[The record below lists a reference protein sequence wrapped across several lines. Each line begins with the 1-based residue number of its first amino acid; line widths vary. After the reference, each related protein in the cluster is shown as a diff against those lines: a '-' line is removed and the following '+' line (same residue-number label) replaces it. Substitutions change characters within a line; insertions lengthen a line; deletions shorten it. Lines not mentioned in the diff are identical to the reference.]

1 MKKQT
6 KKALAILTLSVF
18 LPNVT
23 LVPIASAAASAIA
36 DSSAAENQRPDVR
49 EQDGVTIVDIAGPNA
64 SGLSHNRYNQFDV
77 NAPGLILNN
86 STGGTTSY
94 LGGGLTISG
103 NDRLNGQSASII
115 LNEVTGTAPS
125 RINGMI
131 EVAGA
136 PASVI
141 VANPNGISGSG
152 FGFINADR
160 ATLTTGVPNFDSSGN
175 LQFDVTRGQ
184 VEISGNADGE
194 GLVPGYHPSKLD
206 ILSRAVKI
214 NGEVWASDELNVVT
228 GANRIGYENND
239 VKEALTGTGT
249 APTVA
254 LDVGA
259 LGGMYAGKIRMIGTE
274 DGLGVSVAGEIAA
287 FDSLVMDQQG
297 KIYVEGKVDNGELI
311 LGMITAEGDLS
322 IRSSSDIENKG
333 IIASHEDINLEGKNV
348 SNQGVISAG
357 EPEMIE
363 NHDEDAE
370 PEYLSAIPSNLT
382 IQAENKISGNG
393 AYLASQ
399 NVSLRGEDVSYD
411 NSGIEAAKLF
421 VNGSERDFTKETSDP
436 PAPATPEVPDTSDPM
451 DNKNDDG
458 STNINPGNLDTP
470 TTPEAKDDGL
480 PIVADTSV
488 TAGKRPIVDKT
499 ASGIDLIQITAA
511 DGNGVSRNYYTDF
524 NINPDGL
531 ILNNATNHTDTHL
544 GGYIAGNHLL
554 GGVSANTILNEV
566 TSSNI
571 SHLNGFLEVA
581 GQRANVVIANANGI
595 VANGF
600 GYINAGQAELSTARD
615 IRIVGDGIN
624 ASRTDVLFLRADEIK
639 NENAELWAT
648 NLSAT
653 ADTKLTNTGRIVTT
667 GDLYIAGGELSNEGN
682 GLIYSEGNF
691 ITDLDT
697 VNNIEN
703 SSIFADG
710 SMDITANRVR
720 NDDSILFAGD
730 KLIIRSQDIKN
741 VRNALAYAVG
751 DIYLLAE
758 GGTVLNQS
766 SNLESEASIYILA
779 AELTNEKE
787 VFETDWTVTTENVS
801 YGIPHL
807 QQRNYYNAVR
817 RYLRTIYTGTIT
829 NESAT
834 AKIYAGQDII
844 IQVGDLN
851 NCYSHI
857 AAGRDLTIHA
867 TNVKNH
873 GYQGTI
879 ILEDEGYDYHYWK
892 YKKHTTAHLRCKMV
906 YGVTLIPYTAT
917 EEVDTETT
925 RYGILSA
932 GGTATIVAD
941 NIENKTFNAAGDELT
956 FREGSLDPEI
966 NRLDPL
972 DVSGKFVLDDK
983 RFTITSD
990 PEAQFLYETDPRFK
1004 DRFNFL
1010 SSDYLLERIKTDPTN
1025 VMKRLGDG
1033 YYEQRIVMDQ
1043 ILNLTGQRFLD
1054 DYTTELDQYIALMN
1068 SGALFA
1074 NEFNLTLGVA
1084 LTPEQMA
1091 ALTSDIVW
1099 LVEEEINGEKV
1110 LVPYVYL
1117 SSLRSGDMTS
1127 SGSIIAGNDVEIF
1140 ARDTLTN
1147 VGMIHAEN
1155 RLEITAVN
1163 NIENRAGTIQGG
1175 EVDLLAGDTILNSG
1189 GLIAGGNVSL
1199 AADKIINET
1208 TTRTDER
1215 PGMSQTTIVE
1225 MGAIVAGNDLSLYA
1239 NESITNTGA
1248 VLSAGGSMD
1257 LTAKEITIE
1266 SVAQEKRVAVAN
1278 VEQYDKVHM
1287 GSVVVGGDVSM
1298 TAQDIT
1304 IQGSNVG
1311 AEDSLTLR
1319 AENTINIL
1327 ADKDIS
1333 NSDITI
1339 GKKSGSYYDHQMDN
1353 HEYVVGSNLAA
1364 GGNIT
1369 MVSGDE
1375 ILIQGS
1381 NVQSEGGRVTLASD
1395 HVAIVNEME
1404 RHESLNEHR
1413 ESTKGL
1419 LVSESR
1425 RSTDYV
1431 DMNLVVG
1438 SNVYGNEVVI
1448 LSNGDIDI
1456 TASNVIGVEDVN
1468 LRAGGDINIGGA
1480 NNTIDEYHHLE
1491 IERSGIMSGG
1501 PAGVFIGSE
1510 RTENTDWSHQE
1521 SYAGSMVGSLIGDVN
1536 MVADG
1541 DVNVTGSDVFAGND
1555 IYVEGDDVNIVS
1567 GVSESDFHN
1576 RFEYEKTG
1584 LTISVGGTFI
1594 DPLVQ
1599 AYDYYQVSQNATTDE
1614 LKYAAAAK
1622 SGYEAYNA
1630 YDQFK
1635 KIPNAKDIKDAQA
1648 ALKEYNKI
1656 TPEQY
1661 QNMTPEQQAEADRSR
1676 DNAKNVLNS
1685 IRVNISFGSQSM
1697 ESSQDTYVT
1706 NNTGSTFDAGGDIT
1720 IIARGDEESGSEGNI
1735 TVIGSD
1741 MHGNNITLTAENDI
1755 NLWASQDR
1763 QYTEGENSSSGW
1775 SIGADIN
1782 LAGGFGGIGASIS
1795 GGHGENRGDGVFNN
1809 ITNLVA
1815 ENGLVLQSGGD
1826 TTFIGAQASANTVN
1840 VDVGG
1845 DLTLISPQDTD
1856 NYHEKQT
1863 NWSAGVSGIGGTG
1876 TPSFSAGY
1884 SEQVIDSRFSSTGND
1899 QTGIFAGEGGLD
1911 VNVEGNT
1918 HLGGAVFESQADEEK
1933 NKISTGTISW
1943 NDLQNEAEWSAE
1955 TTGANYNSGGGPL
1968 GGFTP
1973 NFGGGSDGEDES
1985 TTRVAI
1991 SPNIEIEIRDEENQK
2006 QDIDTLNRDTENANN
2021 PLDKIFDKE
2030 EILEKQQAAA
2040 LAGEVGFSLVGKIIQ
2055 QNNWSQDDPRSIL
2068 LHGLVGGLVAEIN
2081 GGNFGEGMTVAAINK
2096 LVIAKLGKM
2105 EKPKLDDKGNKQYDK
2120 DGKLIMESMFDGD
2133 ELRWIS
2139 AILGGVVSEAAG
2151 GNFGQGAA
2159 IADSAT
2165 KNNYLTYKQIS
2176 ARQKALELCETD
2188 EERAEVEE
2196 YYRQLDY
2203 AQAKYIAE
2211 ATGQDISELLM
2222 YDESGIFVGYSHTF
2236 YMPNAVH
2243 DSDFFDGSED
2253 RWGIDKPQGMIDREN
2268 QDSQATAQAIARA
2281 QQSNNGI
2288 PENLSP
2294 FMIPQEEEIFRVFP
2308 ELWETYAKEIAGL
2321 TSEEEV
2327 DAKNL
2332 KWRQMLGRAMST
2344 SDDEAAL
2351 EYVMRINGYVRD
2363 ENGMYREGSIRG
2375 YYTRGGVSVG
2385 AVTADVYIVKNDDG
2399 TVTAISSGGIS
2410 GGGFPG
2416 GFSAAS
2422 SGEIVYLDEFLTP
2435 IGMRSDILPSE
2446 VAEILAGFS
2455 GSASLY
2461 LGTGGTIGVGRNDE
2475 GRIYFLFER
2484 GEGIDAGISGSY
2496 AINFEK
2502 FIEELAKK
2510 LLE

>member
-23 LVPIASAAASAIA
+23 LVPIASAAASATA
-36 DSSAAENQRPDVR
+36 DSSAAESQRPDIR

-64 SGLSHNRYNQFDV
+64 SGLSHNKYNQFDV

-103 NDRLNGQSASII
+103 NDRLNGNPASII

-160 ATLTTGVPNFDSSGN
+160 ATLTTGVPNFDGNGN

-194 GLVPGYHPSKLD
+194 GIVPGYHPSKLD
-206 ILSRAVKI
+206 ILSRAVQI

-239 VKEALTGTGT
+239 IKEELTGIGA

-333 IIASHEDINLEGKNV
+333 IIASHEDITLEGKNV

-399 NVSLRGEDVSYD
+399 HVSLRGEDVSYD
-411 NSGIEAAKLF
+411 NSGIEGVKLF

-624 ASRTDVLFLRADEIK
+624 ASRTDILFLRADEIK

-648 NLSAT
+648 SLSAT

-691 ITDLDT
+691 ITNLDA
-697 VNNIEN
+697 VNNVEN

-710 SMDITANRVR
+710 SMDITANHVR

-766 SNLESEASIYILA
+766 SNLESEASIYIAA

-787 VFETDWTVTTENVS
+787 IFETDWTITTENIS

-807 QQRNYYNAVR
+807 QQRNYYNATR
-817 RYLRTIYTGTIT
+817 RYLRTFYTGTIT

-879 ILEDEGYDYHYWK
+879 IMEDEGHDYHYWK
-892 YKKHTTAHLRCKMV
+892 YKKHKKFHIGCKMV
-906 YGVTLIPYTAT
+906 YGVTMIPYTNT
-917 EEVDTETT
+917 QEVDTETT

-972 DVSGKFVLDDK
+972 DVSGKFVLNDK

-990 PEAQFLYETDPRFK
+990 PESQFLYETDPRFK

-1033 YYEQRIVMDQ
+1033 YYEQRLVMDQ

-1068 SGALFA
+1068 SGVLFA
-1074 NEFNLTLGVA
+1074 DEFNLTLGVA

-1117 SSLRSGDMTS
+1117 SSLRDGDMTS
-1127 SGSIIAGNDVEIF
+1127 GGSIIAGNDVEIF

-1163 NIENRAGTIQGG
+1163 NIENKAGTIQGG

-1225 MGAIVAGNDLSLYA
+1225 VGAIVASNDLSLYA

-1304 IQGSNVG
+1304 IRGSNLG

-1364 GGNIT
+1364 GGDIT

-1381 NVQSEGGRVTLASD
+1381 NVQSNDGRVLLASD

-1413 ESTKGL
+1413 ESTTGL

-1438 SNVYGNEVVI
+1438 SNVIGNEVVI

-1521 SYAGSMVGSLIGDVN
+1521 SYTGSIVGSLIGDVN

-1541 DVNVTGSDVFAGND
+1541 DVNVVGSDVFAGND
-1555 IYVEGDDVNIVS
+1555 IYVEGDNVNIVS

-1584 LTISVGGTFI
+1584 LTISVGGAFI
-1594 DPLVQ
+1594 DPLLQ
-1599 AYDYYQVSQNATTDE
+1599 AYEYSQVSHNATTDE
-1614 LKYAAAAK
+1614 LRYAAAAK
-1622 SGYEAYNA
+1622 AGYELYNT
-1630 YDQFK
+1630 YDNFTNVMDK
-1635 KIPNAKDIKDAQA
+1635 YKGKGNAAGKPGAIKESIKISVS
-1648 ALKEYNKI
+1648 L
-1656 TPEQY
+1656 
-1661 QNMTPEQQAEADRSR
+1661 
-1676 DNAKNVLNS
+1676 
-1685 IRVNISFGSQSM
+1685 GSQSM
-1697 ESSQDTYVT
+1697 ESSQDTYMT
-1706 NNTGSTFDAGGDIT
+1706 ANTGSSFDAGGDVT
-1720 IIARGDEESGSEGNI
+1720 VIARGDEEAGRDGDI

-1741 MHGNNITLTAENDI
+1741 IRGENVTLIAKDDI
-1755 NLWASQDR
+1755 NLLASQDT

-1775 SIGADIN
+1775 SIGAEFN
-1782 LAGGFGGIGASIS
+1782 LAGGFGGFNVNVF
-1795 GGHGENRGDGVFNN
+1795 GGEGENRGDGIYNN
-1809 ITNLVA
+1809 ESHIIADNTLTMKSGDDMNL
-1815 ENGLVLQSGGD
+1815 
-1826 TTFIGAQASANTVN
+1826 IGAQASGNAA
-1840 VDVGG
+1840 DIEVGG
-1845 DLTLISPQDTD
+1845 DLTLISLQDTD
-1856 NYHEKQT
+1856 NYHERQE
-1863 NWSAGVSGIGGTG
+1863 NWNFGGSGIGGNIVGGRPTISG
-1876 TPSFSAGY
+1876 GY
-1884 SEQVIDSRFSSTGND
+1884 SQQNIDSEYASVNE
-1899 QTGIFAGEGGLD
+1899 QTAIIVGDGGLT

-1918 HLGGAVFESQADEEK
+1918 HLGGAVISSEADVED
-1933 NKISTGTISW
+1933 NKISTGTITW
-1943 NDLQNEAEWSAE
+1943 NDIENEAEWSAE
-1955 TTGANYNSGGGPL
+1955 TSGANINIAVGKKPSGPVANRPNPNQ
-1968 GGFTP
+1968 GFMP
-1973 NFGGGSDGEDES
+1973 NFSGSEGEDSS
-1985 TTRVAI
+1985 TTRPAI
-1991 SPNIEIEIRDEENQK
+1991 SPNIEIEVRDEENQE
-2006 QDIDTLNRDTENANN
+2006 QDIDTLSRDTENANN

-2030 EILEKQQAAA
+2030 EILEKQRAAA

-2055 QNNWSQDDPRSIL
+2055 HNNWSQDDPRSIL

-2096 LVIAKLGKM
+2096 LVIAKLGKLTR
-2105 EKPKLDDKGNKQYDK
+2105 PRLGP
-2120 DGKLIMESMFDGD
+2120 DGKPMLDPENPNQNLTDPLFDGD

-2151 GNFGQGAA
+2151 GNFGQGAG

-2165 KNNYLTYKQIS
+2165 KNNYLSK
-2176 ARQKALELCETD
+2176 RLKELRDSKIGKRDEDGNIVELGECGTNVECIRIWTEYFESVDHSTGAWMTAQGIWDETLSWDVIDAKVD
-2188 EERAEVEE
+2188 E
-2196 YYRQLDY
+2196 
-2203 AQAKYIAE
+2203 
-2211 ATGQDISELLM
+2211 M
-2222 YDESGIFVGYSHTF
+2222 YESGQIGAWGGPTFEDAQTRANDALGDKVTPPVAIESPHTLANTEGIFRINADGEKVYTELPEHLAKEFEKINIDGQMLISGAALGEENDFTQVILTINGAQVAIRTDRFGNVYGTEGVDFSLIDWSNLSKYNVVVQTGIILDNDGNRLTESDVMRDYMIGLSGSMSLSGLGSEITYSGPLDPRFSGYS
-2236 YMPNAVH
+2236 
-2243 DSDFFDGSED
+2243 E
-2253 RWGIDKPQGMIDREN
+2253 
-2268 QDSQATAQAIARA
+2268 QA
-2281 QQSNNGI
+2281 
-2288 PENLSP
+2288 
-2294 FMIPQEEEIFRVFP
+2294 
-2308 ELWETYAKEIAGL
+2308 
-2321 TSEEEV
+2321 
-2327 DAKNL
+2327 
-2332 KWRQMLGRAMST
+2332 
-2344 SDDEAAL
+2344 
-2351 EYVMRINGYVRD
+2351 
-2363 ENGMYREGSIRG
+2363 
-2375 YYTRGGVSVG
+2375 GGVSLNPLPNISEG
-2385 AVTADVYIVKNDDG
+2385 
-2399 TVTAISSGGIS
+2399 ISSTILL
-2410 GGGFPG
+2410 PEYI
-2416 GFSAAS
+2416 
-2422 SGEIVYLDEFLTP
+2422 GEYIRMVVRPPSLN
-2435 IGMRSDILPSE
+2435 GMTEDQIIRL
-2446 VAEILAGFS
+2446 L
-2455 GSASLY
+2455 
-2461 LGTGGTIGVGRNDE
+2461 
-2475 GRIYFLFER
+2475 
-2484 GEGIDAGISGSY
+2484 
-2496 AINFEK
+2496 K
-2502 FIEELAKK
+2502 FYQNNPHLKPYH
-2510 LLE
+2510 